1 LPIPTIRK
9 GDLFGGLASAVTS
22 IGGNVATGVIAF
34 APLGPDYLG
43 EAILAGML
51 SSIVAG
57 LLASLT
63 GSAPGLIVGP
73 QATTAMAFAALL
85 SQLMATGVFDT
96 RPELILPLAFS
107 AVMISG
113 SVQILLGAFRVGGLV
128 NFMPYPVV
136 AGIQNATAI
145 LLISGQF
152 WTMIGVERGRGVAA
166 LPIFEAMS
174 QIQPATL
181 VVALV
186 TALIAWK
193 GGRFIARAAVPVVAL
208 IAGTAVYYLL
218 TLVPDVALG
227 AQLPRIEAALPS
239 PQYLG
244 SIVSSLG
251 EAGTLGVL
259 TAVLSGALAMAVLDS
274 VASLITLLSYQS
286 LADRRFPANSQLVGQ
301 GIGSVVSAFFGGL
314 TSAASLTRATVSHEA
329 GGRTRAAG
337 VVNAL
342 AVLVLIMVLG
352 GPLSWV
358 PKAAIAGLILVIATS
373 LFDRWVLG
381 QLKEALRPDAEDTR
395 ENWIA
400 VGQMVF
406 VVVVGLMQGLVAA
419 VGAGVALSVLVFVAQ
434 MSRSPIRRI
443 RTGGSV
449 RSARQRSPSLTEVLE
464 AHRDRIAVIELEG
477 TIFFG
482 SCDAL
487 ATRAEAEAGG
497 NVAFVLLDLRRVH
510 SIDATGYRVLGQTYR
525 RLSRRGCTMAF
536 SHVRPGLLNKR
547 IAEDLELNGI
557 ARKHMF
563 ESVDRALEYF
573 EEALL
578 TRLGA
583 DALRINAW
591 SVADFGKVWE
601 LNEPECEL
609 LERYLE
615 SHHFDTGDVVCE
627 EGDVGRSMFL
637 ISEGTADVTI
647 PVGDGRR
654 NRVATFQQ
662 GTVFGEMAFLDGEAR
677 AARIEATAPLH
688 VFELTRD
695 AFVELEAEEHTTA
708 MKIQA
713 VVSRTLGQRLR
724 AANALIFELDS

>member
-1 LPIPTIRK
+1 MPSIPK
-9 GDLFGGLASAVTS
+9 GDISGGLASAVTS
-22 IGGNVATGVIAF
+22 IGGNVAAGVIAF
-34 APLGPDYLG
+34 APLGPDYLR

-63 GSAPGLIVGP
+63 GGAPGLIVGP
-73 QATTAMAFAALL
+73 QATTSMAFAALL
-85 SQLMATGVFDT
+85 SQLLATGQFDG
-96 RPELILPLAFS
+96 RPELLLSLAFA

-128 NFMPYPVV
+128 NFMPFPVV

-152 WTMIGVERGRGVAA
+152 WTLLGVERGRGPDAA
-166 LPIFEAMS
+166 PFIEALG
-174 QIQPATL
+174 QVQPATV

-193 GGRFIARAAVPVVAL
+193 GGRFVAEAAVPLVAL
-208 IAGTAVYYLL
+208 GVGTGLYYGLEFL
-218 TLVPDVALG
+218 MPGVGLG

-239 PQYLG
+239 PHYLG
-244 SIVSSLG
+244 GIVSGLG
-251 EAGTLGVL
+251 QAARLDVL
-259 TAVLSGALAMAVLDS
+259 TALLTGALAMAVLDS
-274 VASLITLLSYQS
+274 VGSLITLLSYQS
-286 LADRRFPANSQLVGQ
+286 VTDKRFPANSQLVGQ
-301 GIGSVVSAFFGGL
+301 GIGSVVSALFGGL
-314 TSAASLTRATVSHEA
+314 SFAASLTRASVSHQA
-329 GGRTRAAG
+329 GGRTRASG

-342 AVLVLIMVLG
+342 GVLALILVLA

-358 PKAAIAGLILVIATS
+358 PKAAIAGLILVIATR

-395 ENWIA
+395 DNWIA
-400 VGQMVF
+400 VGQMVL
-406 VVVVGLMQGLVAA
+406 VVLVGLMEGLVAA

-443 RTGGSV
+443 RTGSSV

-487 ATRAEAEAGG
+487 AIRAEAEASG
-497 NVAFVLLDLRRVH
+497 NVAFVLLDLRRVNG
-510 SIDATGYRVLGQTYR
+510 IDATGYRVLGQTYG
-525 RLSRRGCTMAF
+525 RLKRRGCTMAF
-536 SHVRPGLLNKR
+536 SHVVPGRLNRR
-547 IAEDLELNGI
+547 IAEDLMLNGI
-557 ARKHMF
+557 FEEHMF

-578 TRLGA
+578 TRCGA
-583 DALRINAW
+583 DALRISAW
-591 SVADFGKVWE
+591 SVGDFGKVWE
-601 LNEPECEL
+601 LSDEECEV
-609 LERYLE
+609 LERYLDAR
-615 SHHFDTGDVVCE
+615 HFDTGGIVCE
-627 EGDVGRSMFL
+627 EGDTGRSMFL
-637 ISEGTADVTI
+637 ISRGTADVTI

-662 GTVFGEMAFLDGEAR
+662 GTLFGEMAFLDGEAR
-677 AARIEATAPLH
+677 AARIEATGPLD

-695 AFVELEAEEHTTA
+695 AFVQLQSEERITA
-708 MKIQA
+708 MKIQT

-724 AANALIFELDS
+724 AANQLILELDS

>member
-1 LPIPTIRK
+1 
-9 GDLFGGLASAVTS
+9 
-22 IGGNVATGVIAF
+22 VIAF
-34 APLGPDYLG
+34 APLGPQYLG
-43 EAILAGML
+43 DAILAGML

-63 GSAPGLIVGP
+63 GSAPGMVVGP

-85 SQLMATGVFDT
+85 SQLMATGLFDG
-96 RPELILPLAFS
+96 RPDLLLPLAFS

-152 WTMIGVERGRGVAA
+152 WTMIGVEREGGPGGVPFMEA
-166 LPIFEAMS
+166 LGQF
-174 QIQPATL
+174 QPATL
-181 VVALV
+181 LVALV
-186 TALIAWK
+186 TALVAWK
-193 GGRFIARAAVPVVAL
+193 GGRFVARAAVPVVAL
-208 IAGTAVYYLL
+208 AVGTMLYFALELL
-218 TLVPDVALG
+218 MPGVGLG

-239 PQYLG
+239 PHYLG
-244 SIVSSLG
+244 GIVSGLG
-251 EAGTLGVL
+251 EAATLGVL
-259 TAVLSGALAMAVLDS
+259 TAVLTGALAMAVLDS
-274 VASLITLLSYQS
+274 VASLITLVSYQS

-301 GIGSVVSAFFGGL
+301 GVGSVASAFFGGL
-314 TSAASLTRATVSHEA
+314 TSAASLTRATVSHAA

-342 AVLVLIMVLG
+342 AVLALILVLAE
-352 GPLSWV
+352 PLSWV

-373 LFDRWVLG
+373 LFDRWVPG
-381 QLKEALRPDAEDTR
+381 QLKEALRPDAEDPR
-395 ENWIA
+395 DNWIA
-400 VGQMVF
+400 VAQMVA
-406 VVVVGLMQGLVAA
+406 VVLVGLMEGLVAA
-419 VGAGVALSVLVFVAQ
+419 VGAGVALSVLVFVAE

-443 RTGGSV
+443 RTGASV
-449 RSARQRSPSLTEVLE
+449 RSARQRSRSLTELLE
-464 AHRDRIAVIELEG
+464 VHGDRIAVLELEG

-487 ATRAEAEAGG
+487 ATRAEAEASG

-510 SIDATGYRVLGQTYR
+510 GIDATGYHVLGQTYR
-525 RLSRRGCTMAF
+525 RLKRRGCTMAF
-536 SHVRPGLLNKR
+536 SHVVPGQLNKR
-547 IAEDLELNGI
+547 IAEDLVLNGI
-557 ARKHMF
+557 SVEHMF

-583 DALRINAW
+583 DVLRISDW
-591 SVADFGKVWE
+591 SVGDFGKAWE
-601 LNEPECEL
+601 LSELECEAF
-609 LERYLE
+609 ERYLDRK
-615 SHHFDTGDVVCE
+615 HFETGEVVCE
-627 EGDVGRSMFL
+627 EGDTGRSMYL
-637 ISEGTADVTI
+637 ISRGTADVTI

-677 AARIEATAPLH
+677 AARIEATAPLD
-688 VFELTRD
+688 VFELTHD
-695 AFVELEAEEHTTA
+695 AFVRLQSEERITA
-708 MKIQA
+708 MKVQA

-724 AANALIFELDS
+724 AANQLIFELDS